1 MIQRWGF
8 WKLNNCTKNCLIC
21 DQPLGF
27 QGVKPTVCSRDL
39 CTHGLY
45 EYGLGTN
52 IAGEVLHNLE
62 VVGKQI

>member
-1 MIQRWGF
+1 M
-8 WKLNNCTKNCLIC
+8 IC